1 MKTSCVILAI
11 TLLTSFQAV
20 AQNRDSSN
28 AVLQRAV
35 VAKQE
40 RRIQLAINLFEKAVQ
55 YDTTNVDALK
65 AMGEYGIESRNYRQ
79 AVDAYTRWNRLEP
92 NNEATF
98 QQLAN
103 LSFNLGRHQDALT
116 FTEKWEKLHRD
127 KPMHYIVGMCNYY
140 LENYPQA
147 INRLLYASETDTA
160 NAALFYTLGRS
171 YLEMERYKQAIP
183 YYQKA
188 ASLDTR
194 NARYVFEMAMVYYA
208 IPDDKNAI
216 AMFELAAQRGW
227 TQNAD
232 YFESMAY
239 CYMNLGNFA
248 KSTEMLEKSLE
259 KRPSSISVR
268 YTLAESLYKGG
279 QYQNAIDNWDQVLQI
294 DNKNA
299 RALYMIGMSYQKMGQ
314 KDKGMALCDKAIEMD
329 PSLNSLKQK
338 KMDMGM

>member
-1 MKTSCVILAI
+1 MKNGLVILS
-11 TLLTSFQAV
+11 LTIFTFFSAS

-28 AVLQRAV
+28 AVLQRASI
-35 VAKQE
+35 AKQE

-55 YDTTNVDALK
+55 YDTTNIEALK
-65 AMGEYGIESRNYRQ
+65 AMGEYGMESRNYRQ
-79 AVDAYTRWNRLEP
+79 AVDAYTRWNKLEP
-92 NNEATF
+92 DNEATF

-103 LSFNLGRHQDALT
+103 LYFNLGRHQDALSY
-116 FTEKWEKLHRD
+116 TEKWEKLHKD

-147 INRLLYASETDTA
+147 INRLLYAAETDST
-160 NAALFYTLGRS
+160 NAILYYTIGRS
-171 YLEMERYKQAIP
+171 YIEIERYKQAIP

-188 ASLDTR
+188 AAADPK
-194 NARYVFEMAMVYYA
+194 NARYVFEMGMVYYA

-216 AMFELAAQRGW
+216 AMFELAAERGW
-227 TQNAD
+227 VKNAE
-232 YFESMAY
+232 YYENLAY
-239 CYMNLGNFA
+239 SYMNLGNFA

-259 KRPSSISVR
+259 KRPYSITVR
-268 YTLAESLYKGG
+268 YALAESQYKGG
-279 QYQNAIDNWDQVLQI
+279 KYQDAIDNWDQVLQL

>member
-1 MKTSCVILAI
+1 MKTWLTLTAI
-11 TLLTSFQAV
+11 FLTCCSSLF

-28 AVLQRAV
+28 AVLQRAIT
-35 VAKQE
+35 AKNE
-40 RRIQLAINLFEKAVQ
+40 RRIQLALNLFEQAVK
-55 YDTTNVDALK
+55 YDTTNVEALK

-92 NNEATF
+92 NNESTF
-98 QQLAN
+98 QQLAT
-103 LSFNLGRHQDALT
+103 LYFNLGRHQDALN
-116 FTEKWEKLHRD
+116 FTEKWEKLHKD
-127 KPMHYIVGMCNYY
+127 KPMHYIAGMCQYY

-147 INRLLYASETDTA
+147 INRLMYAMEKDTA
-160 NAALFYTLGRS
+160 NAVLYYTIGRS

-188 ASLDTR
+188 ANADQK
-194 NARYVFEMAMVYYA
+194 NARYVFEMAMVYYS

-216 AMFELAAQRGW
+216 AMFELAAERGW
-227 TQNAD
+227 QKNAD
-232 YFESMAY
+232 YYESVAY
-239 CYMNLGNFA
+239 CYMNLGNFE
-248 KSTEMLEKSLE
+248 KSTENLQLSLE
-259 KRPSSISVR
+259 KRPHSLTVR
-268 YTLAESLYKGG
+268 YALAESLYKGG
-279 QYQNAIDNWDQVLQI
+279 RYKDAIDNWDMVLQG

-314 KDKGMALCDKAIEMD
+314 KDKGVALCDKAIELD